1 MLNPLNE
8 TVGDRTAGVSSDA
21 EYFEY
26 TSSANPIGAKI
37 ITRVPYRTF
46 DASLYGQGET
56 RLVPLDISSD
66 LKIPFPATAPGLC
79 AHFVRINAGDSLDFG
94 AQATSL
100 IYYVIQGAGVALQ
113 GDRALSF
120 AKGDF
125 FTFPGGGEV
134 KIEAQAT
141 TCLYYVNDAPL
152 LAYLGVS
159 VSSQQF
165 EPTLYP
171 AERAREELAQV
182 ASMSSAAKRNRISIL
197 LGNRHFPQTRTVT
210 HTLWAMF
217 GIVPAGAVQKPH
229 RHQSIA
235 LDFVADC
242 GPGTYSLVWTE
253 LDESGDI
260 SNPQRVDWTPGMAF
274 ITPPGYWHAHYNES
288 DRPAYII
295 PIQDA
300 GLHTYLRSLDIRFAR

>member
-125 FTFPGGGEV
+125 FTFPGGGRS
-134 KIEAQAT
+134 KDRGASDY
-141 TCLYYVNDAPL
+141 LPL
-152 LAYLGVS
+152 LRERCPPFGLSGRQCLKPAVRTYAVS
-159 VSSQQF
+159 C
-165 EPTLYP
+165 
-171 AERAREELAQV
+171 RARQG
-182 ASMSSAAKRNRISIL
+182 RI
-197 LGNRHFPQTRTVT
+197 
-210 HTLWAMF
+210 
-217 GIVPAGAVQKPH
+217 
-229 RHQSIA
+229 
-235 LDFVADC
+235 
-242 GPGTYSLVWTE
+242 GPGS
-253 LDESGDI
+253 
-260 SNPQRVDWTPGMAF
+260 VDVFGGEA
-274 ITPPGYWHAHYNES
+274 
-288 DRPAYII
+288 
-295 PIQDA
+295 
-300 GLHTYLRSLDIRFAR
+300 